1 MILLATAEKTGGIC
15 MPCQQEK
22 ARKEREAFIREN
34 KRDVN
39 LYDGIHDRVQI
50 IKIMHETRPHDPLIN
65 YIPYPTS
72 IEKLYLELS
81 EHEEMRLIEYVE
93 REASTGE
100 FKTVESI
107 ALELALFRN
116 ANLSKLQ
123 RILVDQH
130 EYYPSEIF
138 KNVSE
143 EITKLLLNRLESE
156 PSNRNLIL
164 LALSWAEND
173 TVVSEFLQWVKDS
186 PYWSSELY
194 IPPYEYSKQAGWL
207 IKDNNTKRRLYLDKS
222 YPLVKKAEPDSK
234 GILSSCIKS
243 NNVCKWCNR
252 HLTNLLEIELSSKLD
267 FIPFLGE
274 RLTIATCDAC
284 SSYSDAMFM
293 ELNSVGEARWSEFN
307 GKPDYLPDD
316 SEEWEYLPENS
327 LKLAEESR
335 PVDYAA
341 NEFLPTTFSQIG
353 GMPTWIQDSAYPD
366 CPNCKDT
373 MVFIAQIS
381 VEDIDDYGE
390 GMYYNYIC
398 PKCNITATNYQQT

>member
-1 MILLATAEKTGGIC
+1 M
-15 MPCQQEK
+15 
-22 ARKEREAFIREN
+22 
-34 KRDVN
+34 
-39 LYDGIHDRVQI
+39 
-50 IKIMHETRPHDPLIN
+50 
-65 YIPYPTS
+65 
-72 IEKLYLELS
+72 
-81 EHEEMRLIEYVE
+81 
-93 REASTGE
+93 
-100 FKTVESI
+100 
-107 ALELALFRN
+107 
-116 ANLSKLQ
+116 
-123 RILVDQH
+123 
-130 EYYPSEIF
+130 
-138 KNVSE
+138 
-143 EITKLLLNRLESE
+143 
-156 PSNRNLIL
+156 
-164 LALSWAEND
+164 
-173 TVVSEFLQWVKDS
+173 
-186 PYWSSELY
+186 
-194 IPPYEYSKQAGWL
+194 
-207 IKDNNTKRRLYLDKS
+207 
-222 YPLVKKAEPDSK
+222 
-234 GILSSCIKS
+234 
-243 NNVCKWCNR
+243 CKWCNR